1 MIFLSRDKG
10 LKLVH
15 SQVRKYV
22 HRTNSGNVTEGRR
35 GHPELRVGRKAG

>member
-22 HRTNSGNVTEGRR
+22 HRTNSGNVTEIWIQ
-35 GHPELRVGRKAG
+35 VGRGRHP